1 MLYIHTNIVSL
12 NSMHGSNLH
21 EEEKDEK
28 SKESFNIKM
37 YIFLK
42 VEANLALMCLGDRY
56 IEIST
61 LKIAVVTSFC
71 KLLDIVPGST
81 SGKESTCQC
90 WRHRFNSW
98 VGKIPGRRA

>member
-37 YIFLK
+37 YIF
-42 VEANLALMCLGDRY
+42 
-56 IEIST
+56 
-61 LKIAVVTSFC
+61 
-71 KLLDIVPGST
+71 
-81 SGKESTCQC
+81 
-90 WRHRFNSW
+90 
-98 VGKIPGRRA
+98 